1 MTAAAAAVQ
10 WGLRGSVFRSTV
22 ALGIVAAQAG
32 AGVQKSLPWRAPV
45 VMATLTIRPMSSG
58 AAAAQK
64 PDSGFWRVCGSGG
77 GTSLLRAYLSPLAQQ
92 SILHCSDVRNPT
104 GLRIQYL
111 IKTKQKESVLIVALN

>member
-1 MTAAAAAVQ
+1 MFSNANAKGTGSELSDGSSSSGPVGV
-10 WGLRGSVFRSTV
+10 WRGSVFRSTV

-64 PDSGFWRVCGSGG
+64 PDSGHWRVCGVG
-77 GTSLLRAYLSPLAQQ
+77 A
-92 SILHCSDVRNPT
+92 
-104 GLRIQYL
+104 
-111 IKTKQKESVLIVALN
+111 ALPCYERTCHL